1 MINNYTNLRS
11 GLVTSLKTQVPYDVG
26 ASTGRFSKVRLE
38 WFVKLFL
45 MTILLSGYN
54 SYSQITAY
62 AFSQSNGT
70 YTEITGGTVLGT
82 TSSDDQ
88 YYVTTVTPAGGT
100 TTTGIGFPI
109 GFNFTYNGNVFD
121 RVGVNNNGWIAL
133 GQSALTP
140 SVNMTSTSA
149 YTSLSSTSTITPN
162 LLRSRIAG
170 LNSDLQAQTGSEIR
184 IETIGSSPNRT
195 LVVQFKNYKRFST
208 SGTGQSLNFQIR
220 LNETTNTVQIVY
232 GNNTFNGTN
241 SWAQVGL
248 SGSVNTD
255 FNARTTTT
263 NWNATTA
270 AAVITA
276 STSSSNGSNLLYNT
290 TSITAPVSGL
300 TFTWT
305 PPAICSGTPAASTI
319 NGAPSLCFNTG
330 TTLSLSTFYSLSGI
344 TYQWK
349 SSTTPG
355 GPYTN
360 LGTAATQATG
370 NLTATT
376 YYVCDIS
383 CAGGSTYTTAEK
395 QVLVNALPVIST
407 TSSSPSY
414 CNPGGTA
421 VTLTASGASTYVW
434 SPATGLSGT
443 TGDIVSATPANT
455 TTYVVSGTDG
465 NGCVGTANVTVISYG
480 YPQGVSATA
489 TPATVCVGGTTTLN
503 ATASI
508 PSSVKDY
515 SFSASTGTYAP
526 LVGGTNSTATGD
538 DGTQTS
544 IPLGIPFTYNG
555 QSFTTFGIST
565 NGTIQL
571 GTSATSFTN
580 SLSGNANVIA
590 PFWDDNN
597 RNTGTISYL
606 VTGTA
611 PNRVLTV
618 DWNNVS
624 VSGGG
629 SSTNSVSSY
638 QIQLFETTNEIK
650 FIYGSMGSP
659 VSAPSASIGL
669 SGAVGSYLSVTPAAS
684 PTSSTTTENSSISSV
699 ALLPSGT
706 VYTFTPPVGTFT
718 WSPAGDVVNPT
729 AQSTATNPIAATQT
743 FSVIASNNGCNA
755 APASVT
761 VSINPLV
768 CAAATYTSPNCA
780 GSNFTVTA
788 NISGGGAPYSYVWSD
803 GVGGVYPNAATITA
817 NLPAGT
823 YNFTCLVSDSCGA
836 SCSSNVTVVVNGLPT
851 VTVSPTTALYC
862 NPSTP
867 IALTASG
874 AATYAWSPATGLSA
888 TTGNVV
894 NASPSSNTTY
904 TVVGTDA
911 NGCVAPSVS
920 SAITVQAGPSPI
932 TVSSSAATV
941 CNGTAV
947 TLTSTGGNL
956 ATDSS
961 YPSGEIGLTFV
972 DNDPTGVSHT
982 INVAGIPTGASI
994 SKVNVTLNISHTWD
1008 SDVEITLTAPNG
1020 KVVALV
1026 ADQGGSADNFTNTVV
1041 TSDTSAPAFSTGS
1054 APFTG
1059 TFRADLTASA
1069 NLIAGDFGGNL
1080 TTTFADL
1087 FTVPNGAWTITA
1099 FDDEGGIIGTLN
1111 NFTVQIYYSAPTT
1124 TSWTASSGT
1133 LYTSINPDVA
1143 YVTGTNAAV
1152 LYARPTTASTYTA
1165 SASLGG
1171 CTSTG
1176 SASVAVN
1183 QLPVFSVAPITICN
1197 GTTGTLVASSLES
1210 NSYAWTPVGGGA
1222 TLSGASVFVNPSVTT
1237 TYNVT
1242 ATSNTTVPACSSS
1255 QQVTVTVNEP
1265 GTIVSGTDSRTISPG
1280 QTTTF
1285 EVVTTGLVTYQWQV
1299 NNNITGWQNIVAAD
1313 PNYSGENTAVLSLQN
1328 ITLAFDTYQYR
1339 CLVTGLAPCATLTPI
1354 EAILNVTNTGFSTQ
1368 PADVNLCGQ
1377 SSTTFSIVTTGDE
1390 PYNVQWQ
1397 MSTDGG
1403 ASFNDIF
1410 DGPDA
1415 SGLVFSGVNDFSP
1428 KTLSVSGIDVTHS
1441 GYQFKCQLDFF
1452 LDSEVATLTV
1462 NTPVSLTNNFSA
1474 NPVVRCS
1481 APSAAA
1487 TSFGISTT
1495 GSVAGVEWKYATSA
1509 SGPWNT
1515 IAAGFPTGATYSGV
1529 NTNTLSV
1536 TTTAATPV
1544 GNYYYKAFVTGAGSG
1559 PNKCADAESA
1569 VATVS
1574 VVNPTITVS
1583 PSSAAYCTP
1592 GPAVTLTAAGS
1603 DINSYSWTASG
1614 FTTTT
1619 GTSIAVTPSAAT
1631 TYTVT
1636 GTDSNGCTNTA
1647 QATVTVG
1654 GAFSLAATSSAAT
1667 VCPGLPAQLTATAT
1681 PLNPV
1686 YSGLVS
1692 GYSFNASTGATLDDM
1707 SGATTLVGT
1716 LNDDTPVAGYALPFT
1731 FNFNGTGYSFFSAS
1745 PDGFIRL
1752 ANTNAAATSQFT
1764 NTVTSTTNIP
1774 KIYPLWD
1781 DLATGTD
1788 GWVKTVTRGVAP
1800 NRIVVVE
1807 WKVTIPRN
1815 ISGAANSTFQLWMY
1829 EGSNKIEFRYGAAGG
1844 NTSSAS
1850 AGLTGSGT
1858 QYQSVTFATNT
1869 RSTTTSN
1876 NSNTVPPVS
1885 GTMYTFLPP
1894 VLDNTIYTYAWSST
1908 PSGFTAT
1915 TRIATANPTVNTTYN
1930 VTATSNAGCTAT
1942 AAVAVTVDAAPAVI
1956 TTQPLT
1962 QQLCQGSTATLSVVA
1977 SSATALSYQ
1986 WYKDNVAITG
1996 NASATTATLTLTGTT
2011 PASSGSYTV
2020 TVTNCST
2027 VTSEAA
2033 VLTVYPTPTA
2043 VAPAAQTYCIDAV
2056 VPATPLTGTPSG
2068 VTFNISGGAAL
2079 GLANQTGVTQIPSFT
2094 PTAAGTAT
2102 ISITPVAN
2110 GCSGSAVT
2118 YVLKINP
2125 LPTAPL
2131 LSVNTP
2137 ICQGS
2142 SLDFASSVALQQ
2154 GYSLNSNSNVPFI
2167 DINATGTSI
2176 GTLGD
2181 DTEHNITIP
2190 SFTYNGTPYTTA
2202 RIGNNGLIVFGS
2214 TSGEVSFSNVAL
2226 PSTANSA
2233 GNAFLAPFWDDL
2245 DVQTGATCKTQT
2257 VGNLH
2262 IIQFTTMAHD
2272 AFTTGSITFQVQLNL
2287 TTGVINF
2294 VYQDVI
2300 FGSSTYDAGASATIG
2315 LQYNSTSALQ
2325 YSSNTASLFNGQ
2337 SLTFTPAAY
2346 AYAWSGPNGF
2356 TSALAN
2362 PTIANATPAATGDY
2376 TLEITNMNGCKSSST
2391 IAAVVHPTPTVVA
2404 PANQT
2409 YYTGFAT
2416 AAIPLVGT
2424 PSNVTFNISGGAASG
2439 LADVNGVTEIPSF
2452 IPTATPSTVTI
2463 TPVANG
2469 CVGAPVTFQISFV
2482 PVVVNIESNV
2492 CGSINNG
2499 LNNQINC
2506 TNISIPGYTTTGYQF
2521 EVTNMSTGEVSI
2533 VFSSQHHF
2541 KLTDAS
2547 NYSYGT
2553 TFSIRVAA
2561 VLNGQVQGYYGT
2573 TCTLTTTE
2581 VRTTKVV
2588 TSQCGA
2594 TLVFVNSTINAN
2606 SVSSTNLYR
2615 FRVALASAP
2624 TVTYLV
2630 ERTVPNFKLTDVV
2643 GLPIQYNTEYLVDV
2657 QVRVKLAGF
2666 EAWSQYGVRCSV
2678 FTPEAPESSLIASQC
2693 EDYQVTSDTE
2703 LINVIPFP
2711 GATAYRFRLTGY
2723 DEFGDVNYTQTIT
2736 STLPYFTLS
2745 MFTGLTPGTTYT
2757 VGVSMELFGVYT
2769 DFGKDC
2775 TIITPVPARQAS
2787 TTIVEP
2793 FKATAYPNPFAANF
2807 MIDVKTSS
2815 TSVIAIKVYD
2825 MVGRLV
2831 EQRTASVTE
2840 LDKAPIGTNYPSGV
2854 YNVVVTQD
2862 DAVQTVR
2869 VVKR

>member
-1 MINNYTNLRS
+1 MINNYTILNSRSTTGFGLWQSNEGNSPISLFGLRKMWFVILLFALNLIS
-11 GLVTSLKTQVPYDVG
+11 MQTITAQVSFSQNFDVN
-26 ASTGRFSKVRLE
+26 STGWTGFSRF
-38 WFVKLFL
+38 
-45 MTILLSGYN
+45 TGT
-54 SYSQITAY
+54 TAC
-62 AFSQSNGT
+62 GG
-70 YTEITGGTVLGT
+70 TGGSMRFNLY
-82 TSSDDQ
+82 SSS
-88 YYVTTVTPAGGT
+88 T
-100 TTTGIGFPI
+100 F
-109 GFNFTYNGNVFD
+109 GNLVSPL
-121 RVGVNNNGWIAL
+121 VGVATGGNITIGYSYKAANW
-133 GQSALTP
+133 SANTVGTNP
-140 SVNMTSTSA
+140 WGSFNVQYA
-149 YTSLSSTSTITPN
+149 SSTAGPWTTIATV
-162 LLRSRIAG
+162 S
-170 LNSDLQAQTGSEIR
+170 Q
-184 IETIGSSPNRT
+184 ET
-195 LVVQFKNYKRFST
+195 Q
-208 SGTGQSLNFQIR
+208 
-220 LNETTNTVQIVY
+220 
-232 GNNTFNGTN
+232 
-241 SWAQVGL
+241 
-248 SGSVNTD
+248 
-255 FNARTTTT
+255 
-263 NWNATTA
+263 
-270 AAVITA
+270 
-276 STSSSNGSNLLYNT
+276 NGSCISKT
-290 TSITAPVSGL
+290 HS
-300 TFTWT
+300 FT
-305 PPAICSGTPAASTI
+305 PPAGNLYIRFSASWSSGDYYLNFDNVTLSESVPACTGTPDPANITGTSA
-319 NGAPSLCFNTG
+319 LCANTG
-330 TTLSLSTFYSLSGI
+330 TTLSLSTTYPFSGI
-344 TYQWK
+344 SRQWK
-349 SSTTPG
+349 SSLTPG
-355 GPYTN
+355 GPYTD
-360 LGTAATQATG
+360 LGTAPTQATG
-370 NLTATT
+370 NLSATT
-376 YYVCDIS
+376 YYVCDIICS
-383 CAGGSTYTTAEK
+383 GGGTFTTPEFT
-395 QVLVNALPVIST
+395 VLVNQLPPVT
-407 TSSSPSY
+407 VSSSASFY

-421 VTLTASGASTYVW
+421 VSLIAGGALTYTW
-434 SPATGLSGT
+434 SPAAGLSGT
-443 TGDIVSATPANT
+443 SGQIVSATPTST
-455 TTYVVSGTDG
+455 TTYTVTGTDG
-465 NGCVGTANVTVISYG
+465 NACQNTATATVTVFG
-480 YPQGVSATA
+480 VPQGVSATA
-489 TPATVCVGGTTTLN
+489 TPPTVCIGGTTTVN
-503 ATASI
+503 AFASI
-508 PSSVKDY
+508 PSTVNNYAFAASSGAALDPMVGATQVIGTNVDDTASGSLTLPFTFNFNGVDY
-515 SFSASTGTYAP
+515 TTYTVSPDGWLKFGAAGSSDFSNQVTESTNLPKLYPHWDDLATGT
-526 LVGGTNSTATGD
+526 
-538 DGTQTS
+538 DGNVKV
-544 IPLGIPFTYNG
+544 L
-555 QSFTTFGIST
+555 
-565 NGTIQL
+565 TI
-571 GTSATSFTN
+571 GS
-580 SLSGNANVIA
+580 
-590 PFWDDNN
+590 
-597 RNTGTISYL
+597 
-606 VTGTA
+606 A
-611 PNRVLTV
+611 PNRIFVVQWFVTSPRATTGPANSTFQAWMYEGSNKVEFRYGAFGGASGSASVGLT
-618 DWNNVS
+618 
-624 VSGGG
+624 G
-629 SSTNSVSSY
+629 SSAQYQSITLSSNTASTSAANDNNN
-638 QIQLFETTNEIK
+638 IA
-650 FIYGSMGSP
+650 P
-659 VSAPSASIGL
+659 VAGT
-669 SGAVGSYLSVTPAAS
+669 SYV
-684 PTSSTTTENSSISSV
+684 
-699 ALLPSGT
+699 
-706 VYTFTPPVGTFT
+706 FTPPTATFT
-718 WSPAGDVVNPT
+718 WSPAGDVVNAT
-729 AQSTATNPIAATQT
+729 SQSTATNPIAATKT
-743 FSVIASNNGCNA
+743 FNVVASNNGCDA

-761 VSINPLV
+761 VSVNPLV

-780 GSNFTVTA
+780 GSDFTVTA
-788 NISGGGAPYSYVWSD
+788 NISGGGAPYSYAWSD
-803 GVGGVYPNAATITA
+803 GAGGVYPDAATITA

-823 YNFTCLVSDSCGA
+823 YNFTCVVSDSCGA
-836 SCSSNVTVVVNGLPT
+836 SCSSNVTVVVNALPT
-851 VTVSPTTALYC
+851 VTVAPTSALYC
-862 NPSTP
+862 NPGTP
-867 IALTASG
+867 VALTASG
-874 AATYAWSPATGLSA
+874 AATYAWSPAAGLSA
-888 TTGNVV
+888 TTGSVV
-894 NASPSSNTTY
+894 NASPSSATTY

-920 SAITVQAGPSPI
+920 SAITVQPGPTAI
-932 TVSSSAATV
+932 ALSSSAATV
-941 CNGTAV
+941 CNGTTV
-947 TLTSTGGNL
+947 TLNATGGNISVTSPL
-956 ATDSS
+956 SFGTNLSS
-961 YPSGEIGLTFV
+961 NGSVTLSVPLEITGIPSGAVISSAQLVLDNVSAIGGSFLSEIRVGLSGAHIL
-972 DNDPTGVSHT
+972 DPAESISTLTGGTLST
-982 INVAGIPTGASI
+982 ASI
-994 SKVNVTLNISHTWD
+994 ALPGFTATSGTVNLLLSESFNDGGDAIDATFGEVRLVISY
-1008 SDVEITLTAPNG
+1008 SVPATLTWSSNPATPLYTDAAATSVYTTG
-1020 KVVALV
+1020 
-1026 ADQGGSADNFTNTVV
+1026 NFT
-1041 TSDTSAPAFSTGS
+1041 
-1054 APFTG
+1054 
-1059 TFRADLTASA
+1059 
-1069 NLIAGDFGGNL
+1069 
-1080 TTTFADL
+1080 
-1087 FTVPNGAWTITA
+1087 
-1099 FDDEGGIIGTLN
+1099 
-1111 NFTVQIYYSAPTT
+1111 
-1124 TSWTASSGT
+1124 T
-1133 LYTSINPDVA
+1133 LYA
-1143 YVTGTNAAV
+1143 K
-1152 LYARPTTASTYTA
+1152 PTAQTQFSVE
-1165 SASLGG
+1165 ASLGS
-1171 CTSTG
+1171 CSVSG
-1176 SASVAVN
+1176 SATVAVN
-1183 QLPVFSVAPITICN
+1183 QLPVFSAAPITICN
-1197 GTTGTLVASSLES
+1197 GTTGTLSASSLES

-1222 TLSGASVFVNPSVTT
+1222 TLSGASVMVSPTETT

-1242 ATSNTTVPACSSS
+1242 ATSNTTVPACSST

-1265 GTIVSGTDSRTISPG
+1265 GTIVSGTASRTVSPG
-1280 QTTTF
+1280 QLTTF

-1299 NNNITGWQNIVAAD
+1299 NNNVDGWQNILAAD

-1339 CLVTGLAPCATLTPI
+1339 CLVTGLAPCVTLTPI

-1377 SSTTFSIVTTGDE
+1377 SSTSFSIVTTGDE

-1415 SGLVFSGVNDFSP
+1415 SGLTFAGVNDFSP
-1428 KTLSVSGIDVTHS
+1428 KTLSVSGITTAHN

-1452 LDSEVATLTV
+1452 LDSGIATLTV
-1462 NTPVSLTNNFSA
+1462 NTPVTLTNNFSSA
-1474 NPVVRCS
+1474 PVVRCS

-1495 GSVAGVEWKYATSA
+1495 GSVAAVEWKYATSA

-1515 IAAGFPTGATYSGV
+1515 IAAGFPTGASYSGV
-1529 NTNTLSV
+1529 SSNTLSV

-1559 PNKCADAESA
+1559 ANKCPDAESA
-1569 VATVS
+1569 VATIS

-1603 DINSYSWTASG
+1603 DISSYSWTASG

-1667 VCPGLPAQLTATAT
+1667 VCPGNPVTLNATPTPLSGVSYLINAIPYQFNAVSGSFTPLAGTVATAI
-1681 PLNPV
+1681 
-1686 YSGLVS
+1686 SGT
-1692 GYSFNASTGATLDDM
+1692 ADDTA
-1707 SGATTLVGT
+1707 SGA
-1716 LNDDTPVAGYALPFT
+1716 LPIGFT
-1731 FNFNGTGYSFFSAS
+1731 FNYGGTNYTNFRVNSNGLLSFGAGSSTAS
-1745 PDGFIRL
+1745 
-1752 ANTNAAATSQFT
+1752 NAL
-1764 NTVTSTTNIP
+1764 NSTTSGVRPGIA
-1774 KIYPLWD
+1774 PLWD
-1781 DLATGTD
+1781 DLQCSASGITYQVSGS
-1788 GWVKTVTRGVAP
+1788 AP
-1800 NRIVVVE
+1800 NRVLTVE
-1807 WKVTIPRN
+1807 WLN
-1815 ISGAANSTFQLWMY
+1815 MEWNWSSSQNAISFQVKLY
-1829 EGSNKIEFRYGAAGG
+1829 EGTNAVELVYRNELPAGNPG
-1844 NTSSAS
+1844 
-1850 AGLTGSGT
+1850 GSGGA
-1858 QYQSVTFATNT
+1858 SVGLMGTATSNFISLQDLT
-1869 RSTTTSN
+1869 ASPAISTTTSAN
-1876 NSNTVPPVS
+1876 GLATKPASGQTYRFTPVA
-1885 GTMYTFLPP
+1885 P
-1894 VLDNTIYTYAWSST
+1894 VTYTYAWSST
-1908 PSGFTAT
+1908 PSGFTAST
-1915 TRIATANPTVNTTYN
+1915 AGATANPAVNTTYD
-1930 VTATSNAGCTAT
+1930 VTATSNAGCTAS
-1942 AAVAVTVDAAPAVI
+1942 ASVAVSVDAAPPVI

-1962 QQLCQGSTATLSVVA
+1962 QQLCQGSTATLSVAA

-2011 PASSGSYTV
+2011 PANSGSYTV

-2033 VLTVYPTPTA
+2033 VLTIYPTPTA
-2043 VAPAAQTYCIDAV
+2043 VAPVAQAYCIDAT

-2110 GCSGSAVT
+2110 GCTGPAVT
-2118 YVLKINP
+2118 YTLRINA

-2137 ICQGS
+2137 ICEGS
-2142 SLDFASSVALQQ
+2142 SLDFASSVAVQQ
-2154 GYSLNSNSNVPFI
+2154 GYTLNSNSNVAFI
-2167 DINATGTSI
+2167 DISATGTSVGAI
-2176 GTLGD
+2176 SD
-2181 DTEHNITIP
+2181 DSEHGITIP
-2190 SFTYNGTPYTTA
+2190 SFIYNGTPYTTA
-2202 RIGNNGLIVFGS
+2202 LVGNNGAMTFGV
-2214 TSGEVSFSNVAL
+2214 TTGNIGFTNTAL
-2226 PSTANSA
+2226 PGSTANLA
-2233 GNAFLAPFWDDL
+2233 GTAATICALWDDL
-2245 DVQTGATCKTQT
+2245 TPGTGGSIRTQT
-2257 VGNLH
+2257 VGNKF
-2262 IIQFTTMAHD
+2262 IVQWTQEDNFGA
-2272 AFTTGSITFQVQLNL
+2272 TGTGTVTFQIQLDL
-2287 TTGVINF
+2287 TTSQIHLVYPDIIYGV
-2294 VYQDVI
+2294 V
-2300 FGSSTYDAGASATIG
+2300 GYDNAQTATIG
-2315 LQYNSTSALQ
+2315 LNYSSTSALQ
-2325 YSSNTASLFNGQ
+2325 YSFNTASILNGQ

-2346 AYAWSGPNGF
+2346 SYAWSGPNGF

-2376 TLEITNMNGCKSSST
+2376 TLEITNGNGCKSSST
-2391 IAAVVHPTPTVVA
+2391 IPAVVYPTPTVVA

-2553 TFSIRVAA
+2553 TFSIRVAV
-2561 VLNGQVQGYYGT
+2561 VLDGNVQGYYGS
-2573 TCTLTTTE
+2573 TCSLTTTE

-2606 SVSSTNLYR
+2606 GVSSTNLYR

-2630 ERTVPNFKLTDVV
+2630 ERTVPNFKLTDVI

-2666 EAWSQYGVRCSV
+2666 EAWSQYGERCSV

-2723 DEFGDVNYTQTIT
+2723 DEFGDVNYTQTVT
-2736 STLPYFTLS
+2736 SSLPYFTLS

-2775 TIITPVPARQAS
+2775 TIITPVPARQVS

-2831 EQRTASVTE
+2831 EQRTTSVTE